1 MKFDTITTTFLHTH
15 TCVLVSFHFVL
26 LKMAF
31 LADEFEEN
39 LIKSIDILLEEKSTQ
54 LVEHIQDG
62 VVREVTDVWPA
73 IVPQYTEGNSLLIDG
88 HNYVKWSTVDS
99 DEQTQPKR
107 PECPATF
114 SNIAAANIDGPSML
128 QYQSQYIAAAM
139 NHRQQLLGQYQSLLY
154 QYQLLRNGQVSSI
167 VDRLMY
173 SINPNY
179 ANIGNLL
186 NASTALNWNIA
197 ATVNYNNHIKLTN
210 ELNGQL
216 MQYNRQ
222 LLAGQQKLQM
232 PKNQW
237 LAAAAATPNQ
247 WSTK

>member
-1 MKFDTITTTFLHTH
+1 MKFDIITTTLLHTH
-15 TCVLVSFHFVL
+15 TFTLVKFHFDS

-39 LIKSIDILLEEKSTQ
+39 LIKSIDTLLEEKSTQ

-62 VVREVTDVWPA
+62 AVREVADVWPA
-73 IVPQYTEGNSLLIDG
+73 VVPKYTEGDGLLIAG

-99 DEQTQPKR
+99 DEQTQPMK
-107 PECPATF
+107 PQCPATF
-114 SNIAAANIDGPSML
+114 SSDAAANIDGPSML
-128 QYQSQYIAAAM
+128 QHQSQYIAAAM
-139 NHRQQLLGQYQSLLY
+139 NHTQQILGQYQRLLY
-154 QYQLLRNGQVSSI
+154 QYQLLRNGQVSSM

-197 ATVNYNNHIKLTN
+197 ATVNYNKLTN

-216 MQYNRQ
+216 MQHNRQ
-222 LLAGQQKLQM
+222 LRIGKQKLQM
-232 PKNQW
+232 PNSQW
-237 LAAAAATPNQ
+237 TATAAATQNQ
-247 WSTK
+247 